1 MAYPSLK
8 GTPMKSDMAVAK
20 DLIETL
26 EDGKNGFAAAAE
38 KLAESDRP
46 QLASKFRQY
55 SSQRSQFA
63 DEIRAMAADYGDE
76 IKEEGSLGAA
86 LHRGW
91 MAIKDAATGSD
102 AGAVLDVA
110 EQGEDHAVA
119 EYERALDNEEISIDL
134 RDVLQRQYA
143 SVKAAHD
150 EVRSLRDSN

>member
-1 MAYPSLK
+1 MS
-8 GTPMKSDMAVAK
+8 SDMTVTK

-46 QLASKFRQY
+46 QIASKFREY
-55 SSQRSQFA
+55 SNQRAQFA
-63 DEIRAMAADYGDE
+63 EELRSMAKSYGDDISE
-76 IKEEGSLGAA
+76 SGSVGAA

-91 MAIKDAATGSD
+91 MAVKDAATGSD

-119 EYERALDNEEISIDL
+119 EYERALDSDELSIDL
-134 RDVLQRQYA
+134 REVIQRQYA

-150 EVRSLRDSN
+150 EVRTLRDSN